1 MKLLSRQQFVLRPHD
16 EPIGFESNERR
27 YFRYAKSLLPQL
39 EDKCRKVVD
48 AWPVPRGEPVRDAE
62 SSYPE
67 LSAMIDERDQ
77 LSDSIRVYAAM
88 AVEGFLNWY
97 GVLRLGEAV
106 FNEHFERLSLVTK
119 AKTLLLVCDSLTL
132 TRDDPLLAVMDK
144 VAQSRNALVH
154 PKAREVLDIRSIA
167 IRPHSRIPETA
178 RGAVENMELFFT
190 EFVAAIPA
198 AETLVPRESLA
209 AGPHHAQAA

>member
-1 MKLLSRQQFVLRPHD
+1 
-16 EPIGFESNERR
+16 
-27 YFRYAKSLLPQL
+27 
-39 EDKCRKVVD
+39 
-48 AWPVPRGEPVRDAE
+48 
-62 SSYPE
+62 
-67 LSAMIDERDQ
+67 MIDERDQ

-154 PKAREVLDIRSIA
+154 PKARCGREHGTIF
-167 IRPHSRIPETA
+167 HRICC
-178 RGAVENMELFFT
+178 RNSG
-190 EFVAAIPA
+190 
-198 AETLVPRESLA
+198 R
-209 AGPHHAQAA
+209 